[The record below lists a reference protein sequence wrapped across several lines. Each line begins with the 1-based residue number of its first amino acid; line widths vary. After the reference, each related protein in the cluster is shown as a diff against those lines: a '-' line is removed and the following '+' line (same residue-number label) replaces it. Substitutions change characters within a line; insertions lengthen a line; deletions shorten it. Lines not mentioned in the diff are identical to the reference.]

1 MIRFIGGLW
10 RVMTGGTVKSFATYA
25 SAVAYLSNQ
34 RDYEPAWEDS
44 GPLYTTDDIHQQMYK

>member
-1 MIRFIGGLW
+1 
-10 RVMTGGTVKSFATYA
+10 MTGGTVKSFATYA